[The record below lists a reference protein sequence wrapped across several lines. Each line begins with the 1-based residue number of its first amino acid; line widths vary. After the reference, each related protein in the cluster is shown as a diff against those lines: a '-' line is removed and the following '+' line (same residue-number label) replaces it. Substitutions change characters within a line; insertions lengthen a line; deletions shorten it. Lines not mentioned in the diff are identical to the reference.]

1 MMELLCE
8 SSERFLVALA
18 VIYLREKVHRRCL
31 AESEICLCHCWTWTY
46 SFWLGQFGSVH
57 QKQRLLQWTYYKQE
71 LSFHSSKMLLQY
83 LCTVKLAR
91 MLEIISSV
99 NLKFFSKSFFKI
111 YPVGHF
117 HSLLE
122 ELWLTAPIVRELLK
136 VTDSID
142 EFGKNIFLDANVFM
156 FHIWHEKNI
165 LFKFGI

>member
-1 MMELLCE
+1 MELLCE

-18 VIYLREKVHRRCL
+18 INYLREKVHRRCL
-31 AESEICLCHCWTWTY
+31 AESEICLCHCWAWTY
-46 SFWLGQFGSVH
+46 SFWLGQFDSVH
-57 QKQRLLQWTYYKQE
+57 QKQRLLQWAYYNQE
-71 LSFHSSKMLLQY
+71 LSFRSSKMLLQY

-99 NLKFFSKSFFKI
+99 NLKFFNKSFFKI

-165 LFKFGI
+165 FFKFGI

>member
-1 MMELLCE
+1 MELLYE

-18 VIYLREKVHRRCL
+18 VINLREKVHRRCL
-31 AESEICLCHCWTWTY
+31 AESEICLCHCWAWTY
-46 SFWLGQFGSVH
+46 SFWLGQFDSVH
-57 QKQRLLQWTYYKQE
+57 QKQRLLQWAYYNQE
-71 LSFHSSKMLLQY
+71 LSFRSSKMLLQY

-99 NLKFFSKSFFKI
+99 NLKFFNKSFFKI

-165 LFKFGI
+165 FFKFGI

>member
-18 VIYLREKVHRRCL
+18 INYLREKVHRRCL
-31 AESEICLCHCWTWTY
+31 AESEICLCHCWAWTY
-46 SFWLGQFGSVH
+46 SFWLGQFDSVD
-57 QKQRLLQWTYYKQE
+57 QKQRLPQWTYYKQE
-71 LSFHSSKMLLQY
+71 LSFRSSKMLLQY
-83 LCTVKLAR
+83 LCTVKLAT

-99 NLKFFSKSFFKI
+99 NLKFFNKSFFKI
-111 YPVGHF
+111 YPIGHF

-122 ELWLTAPIVRELLK
+122 ELWLTASIVRELLK

-165 LFKFGI
+165 FFKFGI